1 MVTIM
6 RTLPG
11 KPGRLDK
18 KSKAIQRIYKVM
30 SKVPFLPSAGRYKL
44 TISHAR
50 KFIWFRVPKAG
61 SSTILTH
68 LRESEVFL
76 DMERAGRIY
85 YPVKLYADYFKF
97 AFVRNPWSRLVSCWQ
112 NKVVDSNVEF
122 RFAESELR
130 RMQDFEEFVNFV
142 AHLDIEKCNSHLRLQ
157 TALIDLNSI
166 DYLGRME
173 TFGDDVNYIF
183 RKLGL
188 HEKEIVPKNVTSNS
202 KPYQNHYSQDL
213 AAKVAQI
220 YRKDI
225 RMFGYRF

>member
-1 MVTIM
+1 M
-6 RTLPG
+6 RTIPG

-18 KSKAIQRIYKVM
+18 KSKAMQRIYKLI
-30 SKVPFLPSAGRYKL
+30 SRVPFLPSAGRYKL

-76 DMERAGRIY
+76 DMERAGRIH
-85 YPVKLYADYFKF
+85 YPVKLYEDYFKF
-97 AFVRNPWSRLVSCWQ
+97 AFVRNPWSRLVSCWK

-122 RFAESELR
+122 NFDPAELE
-130 RMQDFEEFVNFV
+130 RMQHFEAFVDF
-142 AHLDIEKCNSHLRLQ
+142 AASLDIETCNSHLRTQ
-157 TALIDLNSI
+157 TALIDLNNI

-173 TFGDDVNYIF
+173 SFDDDVNHIF
-183 RKLGL
+183 RELGL
-188 HEKEIVPKNVTSNS
+188 KEKAVVPRNVSSSS
-202 KPYQNHYSQDL
+202 KPYQDYYSQEL